1 MDNFWKWL
9 KKANARAVFFCLLA
23 GLAVV
28 SAWWVW
34 KLITPIRVVPPP
46 VTGVTH
52 NPATP
57 SLGILAYLQVQQ
69 AEGTNRAAN
78 LFIPP
83 EAFNQSP
90 PSSNKKEKPEPSTSQ
105 SKPEPR
111 KESVKTAPAPAR
123 ELVTLTYRGL
133 WVRGDGVPM
142 ALLADSK
149 SRRTAFYPAGTNL
162 FGLILTTI
170 TAETL
175 GLKCPDQTSVT
186 LKRGVPQSF
195 PEDRHAD

>member
-23 GLAVV
+23 GLAAVT
-28 SAWWVW
+28 AWWAW
-34 KLITPIRVVPPP
+34 KLITPIRVAPPP
-46 VTGVTH
+46 VTGVAH
-52 NPATP
+52 DKVTP
-57 SLGILAYLQVQQ
+57 SLGILAYLQAQQ

-83 EAFNQSP
+83 EAFYQPP
-90 PSSNKKEKPEPSTSQ
+90 PSPNNNSAPSNLQ

-111 KESVKTAPAPAR
+111 KASGQTVPVPVRKV
-123 ELVTLTYRGL
+123 VTLTYRGL
-133 WVRGDGVPM
+133 CVRGDGVPM
-142 ALLADSK
+142 ALIVDSK
-149 SRRTAFYPAGTNL
+149 SQRAAFYPAGTNL
-162 FGLILTTI
+162 FGLIFTTI

-175 GLKCPDQTSVT
+175 ELKLPDQTSAT

>member
-1 MDNFWKWL
+1 
-9 KKANARAVFFCLLA
+9 
-23 GLAVV
+23 
-28 SAWWVW
+28 
-34 KLITPIRVVPPP
+34 VVPPP

-52 NPATP
+52 NLATP

-78 LFIPP
+78 LFIPT
-83 EAFNQSP
+83 EAFNKSP
-90 PSSNKKEKPEPSTSQ
+90 PSSNKKETPEPSTSQ
-105 SKPEPR
+105 PKPEPR

-123 ELVTLTYRGL
+123 VLVTLTYRGL